1 MKLSEAALL
10 LRNAGIDNA
19 RGEARILF
27 REIGKIKESEL
38 YGGDPDSSSEE
49 LISAIERRRSRE
61 PLQYILGK
69 CDFYNETY
77 LVTPDC
83 LIPRQDTECLVDYAV
98 RNIPE
103 GENFLDLCTG
113 SGCVAVSTLK
123 NTRTTTA
130 LAVDISPEA
139 LAVAKENAEK
149 NGVADRLTLTEL
161 DVLTEEAEGEYF
173 AILSN
178 PPYVPERAYSALEPE
193 LYFEPRLAL
202 VGGGEDGC
210 LFYERIVSVYKSKIK
225 QGGFIALEIGYD
237 QAERL
242 CSLAREHGLR
252 CEILPDLSGLDRVAV
267 LKK

>member
-49 LISAIERRRSRE
+49 LISAVERRRSRE

-83 LIPRQDTECLVDYAV
+83 LIPRQDTEILVDYAV
-98 RNIPE
+98 KNLPDGAYFI
-103 GENFLDLCTG
+103 DLCTG
-113 SGCVAVSTLK
+113 SGCIAISTLK
-123 NTRTTTA
+123 NTNGTRAT
-130 LAVDISPEA
+130 AVDISSAA
-139 LAVAKENAEK
+139 LDVAKKNAARCE
-149 NGVADRLTLTEL
+149 VADRIEFSKS
-161 DVLTEEAEGEYF
+161 DVLSGKIKDGAF

-178 PPYVPERAYSALEPE
+178 PPYVTTEA
-193 LYFEPRLAL
+193 
-202 VGGGEDGC
+202 
-210 LFYERIVSVYKSKIK
+210 YKSLDPEIYREPKEAFLGGDDGLIFYRRITGLYK
-225 QGGFIALEIGYD
+225 DAIPKEGFIAFEIGYD
-237 QAERL
+237 QGAAISEIAETNGM
-242 CSLAREHGLR
+242 SA
-252 CEILPDLSGLDRVAV
+252 EILKDFSNNDRVAV
-267 LKK
+267 LKRK

>member
-1 MKLSEAALL
+1 MRLSELTERLRRAGIENAREEARLLFSHLGGYRREELL
-10 LRNAGIDNA
+10 LSDPTLTGDEIE
-19 RGEARILF
+19 EA
-27 REIGKIKESEL
+27 
-38 YGGDPDSSSEE
+38 
-49 LISAIERRRSRE
+49 ARRRERRE
-61 PLQYILGK
+61 PLQYIIGRV
-69 CDFYNETY
+69 DFYRESY
-77 LVTPDC
+77 RVCADC

-123 NTRTTTA
+123 NTRGTTA
-130 LAVDISPEA
+130 LAVDISCGA

-178 PPYVPERAYSALEPE
+178 PPYVTERAYSALEPE

-210 LFYERIVSVYKSKIK
+210 QFYERIVSVYKSKIK

-242 CSLAREHGLR
+242 CSLAKEHGLR